1 MKNKCFLVLIGSY
14 LLAFSINLM
23 PAMKY
28 PDLHID
34 LLDLGVS
41 LVYMFFLFIYARKGM
56 KGFRIFLLLGIVSGV
71 VIFLSDGIMAGNGI
85 WDVLANIHYP
95 FYFIFT
101 TPLFGGNY
109 LFNISHEAYSLVLSL
124 LYAIVFGITL
134 YFEKRRVQTE

>member
-1 MKNKCFLVLIGSY
+1 MKNKFFLALIGSY

-28 PDLHID
+28 PDLQID
-34 LLDLGVS
+34 FLDLAVS
-41 LVYMFFLFIYARKGM
+41 LVFIFFLFMYAKKGT
-56 KGFRIFLLLGIVSGV
+56 KRFRIFTMLGIISGV
-71 VIFLSDGIMAGNGI
+71 VIFLSDGVLVGNGI
-85 WDVLANIHYP
+85 WDVVANIHYP

-109 LFNISHEAYSLVLSL
+109 LFNISHEEYSLVLSL
-124 LYAIVFGITL
+124 LYGIVFGITL